1 MLVGIGF
8 DIHRHSQEEALY
20 LGGLKIEGPGF
31 EAHSDGDILLH
42 TLCDA
47 LLGALSKKDLGHYF
61 PSSSETPKKISSV
74 EMLEEVLRIID
85 YKKYIVNNID
95 IIVISQV
102 INVANIRTELVENL
116 GILLNIDT
124 SKINIKGKTTDN
136 IGTIGSKEASACQ
149 TIISLSH
156 A

>member
-8 DIHRHSQEEALY
+8 DIHRHSNDVVLY
-20 LGGLKIEGPGF
+20 LGGLKIDGPGF

-61 PSSSETPKKISSV
+61 PSNSETPEKISSV
-74 EMLEEVLRIID
+74 EMLEEVLKIIE
-85 YKKYIVNNID
+85 YKKYNVNNID
-95 IIVISQV
+95 IIVISQT
-102 INVANIRTELVENL
+102 INIENIRTKLVENL
-116 GILLNIDT
+116 SVLLNINE

-136 IGTIGSKEASACQ
+136 IGMIGSKEASACQ
-149 TIISLSH
+149 TIISMSY

>member
-8 DIHRHSQEEALY
+8 DIHRHSNNDVLY
-20 LGGLKIEGPGF
+20 LGGLKIDGPGF

-61 PSSSETPKKISSV
+61 PSNSETPEKISSV
-74 EMLEEVLRIID
+74 EMLKEVLKIIE
-85 YKKYIVNNID
+85 YKKYNINNID
-95 IIVISQV
+95 IIVISQT
-102 INVANIRTELVENL
+102 INIENIRTKLVENL
-116 GILLNIDT
+116 SVLLNIDE
-124 SKINIKGKTTDN
+124 SKINIKGKSTDN
-136 IGTIGSKEASACQ
+136 IGMIGSKEASACQ
-149 TIISLSH
+149 TIISMSY

>member
-42 TLCDA
+42 SLCDS
-47 LLGALSKKDLGHYF
+47 LLGALSKKDLGNYF
-61 PSSSETPKKISSV
+61 PSNSDTPKKISSV
-74 EMLEEVLRIID
+74 EMLKEVLRIIE
-85 YKKYIVNNID
+85 YKKYIINNID
-95 IIVISQV
+95 IIVISQT
-102 INVANIRTELVENL
+102 INIADIRTEVVENL

-136 IGTIGSKEASACQ
+136 IGMIGSKEASACQ
-149 TIISLSH
+149 TIVSLSH

>member
-8 DIHRHSQEEALY
+8 DIHKHSQEEALY
-20 LGGLKIEGPGF
+20 LAGLKLDGVGF
-31 EAHSDGDILLH
+31 EAHSDGDILIH
-42 TLCDA
+42 SLCDA
-47 LLGALSKKDLGHYF
+47 LLGAVAKKDLGHYF
-61 PSSSETPKKISSV
+61 PSNSETPKKISSV

-102 INVANIRTELVENL
+102 INIAKIRTELVENL
-116 GILLNIDT
+116 GILLNIGT

-136 IGTIGSKEASACQ
+136 IGTIGSKEASTCQ

>member
-8 DIHRHSQEEALY
+8 DIHRHSQEEVLY
-20 LGGLKIEGPGF
+20 LGGLKIDGPGF

-47 LLGALSKKDLGHYF
+47 LLGAVSKKDLGHFF
-61 PSSSETPKKISSV
+61 PSNSETPKKISSV
-74 EMLEEVLRIID
+74 EMLEQVLKIID
-85 YKKYIVNNID
+85 FNKYSVNNID
-95 IIVISQV
+95 IILISQT
-102 INVANIRTELVENL
+102 INIENIRSKLVENL
-116 GILLNIDT
+116 GILLDIDK

-136 IGTIGSKEASACQ
+136 IGMIGSKEASACQ
-149 TIISLSH
+149 TIISLSN

>member
-61 PSSSETPKKISSV
+61 PSNSETPKKISSV
-74 EMLEEVLRIID
+74 EMLKEVLRIIE
-85 YKKYIVNNID
+85 YKKLIINNID
-95 IIVISQV
+95 IIVISQT
-102 INVANIRTELVENL
+102 INIADIRTELVENL

-136 IGTIGSKEASACQ
+136 IGMIGSKEASACQ

>member
-1 MLVGIGF
+1 MLVGMGF
-8 DIHRHSQEEALY
+8 DIHRHSKEEALY

-42 TLCDA
+42 ALCDA
-47 LLGALSKKDLGHYF
+47 FLGALSKKDLGHYF
-61 PSSSETPKKISSV
+61 PSNSETPNKISSV
-74 EMLEEVLRIID
+74 EMLKEVLKIID
-85 YKKYIVNNID
+85 YNKYIVNNIE
-95 IIVISQV
+95 IIVISQTTN
-102 INVANIRTELVENL
+102 IANIRTELVENL
-116 GILLNIDT
+116 GVLLNIDT

-136 IGTIGSKEASACQ
+136 MGTIGSKEASACQ